1 MCNFFNTSQRTFI
14 QVASHSNSKL
24 RKLHWKPNG
33 ICVICD
39 FSEIPCVSYYVVSS
53 NGIHSAWYST
63 DCLEFHQSNIS
74 FHSTTFLVLFSITC
88 NPMIIIYIYIR
99 PHLPS
104 ITYTMLPTSPSLI
117 IRLFAAYWTGYMQST
132 ISRIWFISK
141 FFMKSLS
148 KIADLISSRDL

>member
-74 FHSTTFLVLFSITC
+74 FHSTTFLVLFTLTFHNVYDATNITLLDNKAFC
-88 NPMIIIYIYIR
+88 CILNGIHAINN
-99 PHLPS
+99 L
-104 ITYTMLPTSPSLI
+104 T
-117 IRLFAAYWTGYMQST
+117 
-132 ISRIWFISK
+132 
-141 FFMKSLS
+141 
-148 KIADLISSRDL
+148 DLIHIQVLHEIIVQNSRFDKLTRSVAEI